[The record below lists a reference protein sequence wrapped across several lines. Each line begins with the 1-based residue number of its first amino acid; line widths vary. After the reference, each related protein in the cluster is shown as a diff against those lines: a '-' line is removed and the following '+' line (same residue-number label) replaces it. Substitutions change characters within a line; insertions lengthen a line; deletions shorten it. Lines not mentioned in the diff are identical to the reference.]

1 MSAFLKMWKA
11 KFIFFEI
18 DLRRSWVQT
27 VQIGSKSKSCSANG
41 WENLKKQLF
50 LQFEPV
56 AWAWVLSNGAKFS

>member
-27 VQIGSKSKSCSANG
+27 VQIGSKSSSCSANG
-41 WENLKKQLF
+41 RENLKKQLF

>member
-18 DLRRSWVQT
+18 DLRRSSVQT
-27 VQIGSKSKSCSANG
+27 VQIGLKSSSCSANG
-41 WENLKKQLF
+41 RKNLKKQLL